1 MNPKDLTSSNES
13 RFSMMRQIFNS
24 KSSSSLQ
31 TSFQDSSSYIEHK
44 KMIATGKQSLNSN
57 VRYFTHDN
65 KREVSKAKQLLR
77 SRGSGIP
84 KKMLP

>member
-1 MNPKDLTSSNES
+1 MNPKDQSSSNDS
-13 RFSMMRQIFNS
+13 RFSMMRQIFYS
-24 KSSSSLQ
+24 RSTSSQQ

-57 VRYFTHDN
+57 VRFFTKDN

-84 KKMLP
+84 KKILQ